1 MKKRHI
7 FTIIFPTFLVIIFV
21 SISIITLIFSNVI
34 YNSYISAVKDKLYS
48 TAYSLSPLIENRL
61 AKNQLQNLDTFITR
75 LANKT
80 CLRISVL
87 AENKKILI
95 DSEKKNSKI
104 QSKLLKS
111 KTDKPSFL
119 KNNDEI
125 LHFSLPLI
133 HNNHQIGTLRISK
146 NINDIK
152 HRIYASYIYIA
163 CVGFA
168 VAGLA
173 AVLAFFNAKSIT
185 GPLEKLKT
193 NASFISSGKNKFNPI
208 NSNIIEI
215 SDLSES
221 ISTMSSCLQNQIDE
235 ISDQKNKLNII
246 LANMKEGI
254 VAIDANSNIITMNA
268 SAKNILN
275 IKIQTLNTS
284 PFRNLSEKIK
294 NKLHPL
300 SNTLKND
307 ELIQFAEKI
316 LKKKTKMQQQLT
328 IIVNDNIRIIDVHG
342 EILKNHSGQFVGS
355 LMVIND
361 ITKLKQLE
369 EMRKNFASNVSH
381 ELKTPLTAIKGAVET
396 LLDGACNIPET
407 NERFLN
413 MIKKHCDRLTN
424 LINDTMS
431 IARLERENEVLE
443 PIENFKILTFIE
455 HSLDL
460 FKEKISKK
468 HIKIETICN
477 SSIEI
482 RANFNLLGQ
491 ALVNLIDNAI
501 KFTPEHGTIL
511 ISAEKKN
518 NEVILSVTDYGSGIP
533 HEHIPHIFERF
544 YRVDTGRSRREGGTG
559 LGLAIVKHIAQVHN
573 GSVKVISIPDQKTIF
588 SIHLPKT
595 QTEL

>member
-21 SISIITLIFSNVI
+21 SITLITLIFSNLI
-34 YNSYISAVKDKLYS
+34 YNSYISAAKDKLYS
-48 TAYSLSPLIENRL
+48 TAYSLRPLAANRL
-61 AKNQLQNLDTFITR
+61 ANNQLKILDSFIAR
-75 LANKT
+75 LADKT
-80 CLRISVL
+80 GLHISVFSRDNTL
-87 AENKKILI
+87 II
-95 DSEKKNSKI
+95 DSEKINI
-104 QSKLLKS
+104 
-111 KTDKPSFL
+111 KTNKFNFL
-119 KNNDEI
+119 KHNEKI
-125 LHFSLPLI
+125 LHFTLPLI
-133 HNNHQIGTLRISK
+133 YNNHQIGTLTVSK

-152 HRIYASYIYIA
+152 NRIYASYIYIA
-163 CVGFA
+163 CVGLA

-185 GPLEKLKT
+185 EPLEKLKT
-193 NASFISSGKNKFNPI
+193 NASFTNSERSKFNPI

-254 VAIDANSNIITMNA
+254 IAVDVNSNIITMNT

-275 IKIQTLNTS
+275 IKIETLNTS
-284 PFRNLSEKIK
+284 TSKNFPDKQEK
-294 NKLHPL
+294 KLYPL
-300 SNTLKND
+300 STALKND

-316 LKKKTKMQQQLT
+316 LKQKKTMHQQLT
-328 IIVNDNIRIIDVHG
+328 IIVNEKIRMIDVHG
-342 EILKNHSGQFVGS
+342 EILQNHSGQFVGL

-396 LLDGACNIPET
+396 LLDGACNDSVT
-407 NERFLN
+407 NMRFLN
-413 MIKKHCDRLTN
+413 IINKHCDRLTN

-431 IARLERENEVLE
+431 IARLERVNEVLE
-443 PIENFKILTFIE
+443 PIEKFKIVNLIE

-468 HIKIETICN
+468 HIQLKTHCDN
-477 SSIEI
+477 SIEI
-482 RANFNLLGQ
+482 RGNFNLLGQ
-491 ALVNLIDNAI
+491 ALVNLIDNAL
-501 KFTPEHGTIL
+501 KFTPDSGTIL
-511 ISAEKKN
+511 ISSENNN
-518 NEVILSVTDYGSGIP
+518 NEIIISVTDYGSGIP
-533 HEHIPHIFERF
+533 SEHIPHIFERF
-544 YRVDTGRSRREGGTG
+544 YRVDKGRSRREGGTG
-559 LGLAIVKHIAQVHN
+559 LGLSIVKHIAQVHN
-573 GSVKVISIPDQKTIF
+573 GSVKVKSIPDIKTVF
-588 SIHLPKT
+588 SIHLPT
-595 QTEL
+595 IRADI